1 MLKVS
6 GPSDFVVVV
15 SRLEV
20 EEGDRVAAGDVLA
33 VMDTHATR
41 RARVSS
47 AVGVDRA
54 RVEGEQVY
62 VFAETREGKAAG
74 STRAENT
81 VVEIVS
87 SLHDRLGLRPGR
99 VYLLKPK
106 SIPLTH
112 NGKKRYGE
120 LKKRYLDGSLQ
131 ATGRILFP
139 EF

>member
-1 MLKVS
+1 MSFRDVTNGS
-6 GPSDFVVVV
+6 HPASTC
-15 SRLEV
+15 RLAAH
-20 EEGDRVAAGDVLA
+20 RVPGTLERPAMTPLGAPV
-33 VMDTHATR
+33 
-41 RARVSS
+41 RARR
-47 AVGVDRA
+47 GGGR
-54 RVEGEQVY
+54 
-62 VFAETREGKAAG
+62 KATPYE